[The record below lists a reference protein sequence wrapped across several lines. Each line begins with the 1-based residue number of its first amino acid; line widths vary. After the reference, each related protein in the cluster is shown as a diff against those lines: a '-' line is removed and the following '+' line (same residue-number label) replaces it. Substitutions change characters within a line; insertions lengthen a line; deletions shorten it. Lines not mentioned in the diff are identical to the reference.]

1 MKKII
6 AFVIIL
12 ISLSYCSC
20 NRCDDADEPTDP
32 RVSSC
37 FFKVGSY
44 FIYSDTTDHIID
56 SQYVSLYSYLPNFA
70 PTAYDGACFNY
81 ANQYQMVEKSYRNGV
96 LYDTISSFCNQSPGD
111 VSWSNGVGTSGGVYY
126 PGMDSSFNNFVVAGN
141 VYTTVYETGETIYGV
156 IATED
161 ITVVYYFAPGYGVVK
176 RIEHRLTGDVSWDL
190 IRYHIMQ

>member
-1 MKKII
+1 
-6 AFVIIL
+6 
-12 ISLSYCSC
+12 
-20 NRCDDADEPTDP
+20 
-32 RVSSC
+32 
-37 FFKVGSY
+37 
-44 FIYSDTTDHIID
+44 
-56 SQYVSLYSYLPNFA
+56 
-70 PTAYDGACFNY
+70 
-81 ANQYQMVEKSYRNGV
+81 MVEKSYRNGV